1 MREDEKREKALKYD
15 LTCFKKGM
23 TGLET
28 ATNFMYATNIENAG
42 LESSE
47 HKEKPR
53 HGREAGNQA
62 RMQKTVRQF
71 FKIIIK
77 LKLFQNLF
85 IFGA

>member
-1 MREDEKREKALKYD
+1 MLEDEKREKALKYD
-15 LTCFKKGM
+15 LTCLEKEM

-62 RMQKTVRQF
+62 HAHRKQ
-71 FKIIIK
+71 
-77 LKLFQNLF
+77 
-85 IFGA
+85 

>member
-1 MREDEKREKALKYD
+1 
-15 LTCFKKGM
+15 M

-47 HKEKPR
+47 HKKKPR

-62 RMQKTVRQF
+62 HMHRNNKTIK
-71 FKIIIK
+71 KIIIK
-77 LKLFQNLF
+77 FKLFQKFLM
-85 IFGA
+85 FGA